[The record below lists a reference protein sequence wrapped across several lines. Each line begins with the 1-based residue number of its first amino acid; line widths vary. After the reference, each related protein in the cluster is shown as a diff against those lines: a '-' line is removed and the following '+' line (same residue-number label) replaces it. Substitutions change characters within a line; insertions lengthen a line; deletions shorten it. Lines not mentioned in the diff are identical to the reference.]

1 MVSIEHRIYSCLLT
15 VFRHLFSIVSP
26 LKASSMIVKTDGSFA
41 ALFYC
46 GRGRLSML
54 ADQGGN
60 SCPGAFSSF
69 RTSPNTTQVLS
80 IQWLRPQF
88 YYYAIHI
95 VGPSFDYQYSKIA
108 SIFII
113 FPSYKLP
120 ECACIFAATK
130 LKVVCLKLQ
139 YPDHVRAGG

>member
-26 LKASSMIVKTDGSFA
+26 LEASSMIVKTEPMDRLQHYSIVAGGDCRCWQTRAETRVQGHSRHSEHHQTRRRYY
-41 ALFYC
+41 LSNGC
-46 GRGRLSML
+46 GLNFIIMPSTLS
-54 ADQGGN
+54 D
-60 SCPGAFSSF
+60 
-69 RTSPNTTQVLS
+69 
-80 IQWLRPQF
+80 RPLIISRITF
-88 YYYAIHI
+88 
-95 VGPSFDYQYSKIA
+95 
-108 SIFII
+108 IFII

-139 YPDHVRAGG
+139 YPDHVRAGR

>member
-1 MVSIEHRIYSCLLT
+1 MDRLQHY
-15 VFRHLFSIVSP
+15 SIVAGGDCRCWQTRAETRVQGHSRHSEHHQTRRRYYLSNGCGLNFIIMPSTLSDRP
-26 LKASSMIVKTDGSFA
+26 LI
-41 ALFYC
+41 
-46 GRGRLSML
+46 
-54 ADQGGN
+54 
-60 SCPGAFSSF
+60 
-69 RTSPNTTQVLS
+69 
-80 IQWLRPQF
+80 I
-88 YYYAIHI
+88 II
-95 VGPSFDYQYSKIA
+95 SKIA